1 MNLQALLLCSDDK
14 IVRVLRRVLN
24 ELEIVVEH
32 CPTADAA
39 IQKLTRNR
47 FEAVIVDCTGEQLA
61 SSVLKS
67 ARSAPCNK
75 RAVAVAIVDGQK
87 ALGSA
92 FDLGA
97 HFVLYT
103 PISVERAKS
112 SFRAARALMK
122 RERRRN
128 NRIPVEIKVTLN
140 FEGKEDQSAVTSDI
154 GEGGIA
160 LSLTRRPKNGARMKV
175 RFVLPGTEYNF
186 QSTGEVAWENAQ
198 RQTGIRFVDLPA
210 DVQVQ
215 LNAWLTRHSPD
226 LEKDDPPVPCKL
238 TDLSLGG
245 CYLELASPFPV
256 RTKLTLSM
264 RAGETELRV
273 EGIVRVM
280 HPELGMGV
288 EFTQKTG
295 IQKEQV
301 ERFIQ
306 TLTGSNGVVPD
317 LMVQPESL
325 DVSDES
331 SVQNQ
336 VVADT
341 DDPLLDLFLKKSTL
355 TPQAFQVEL
364 SKQRGSHSQPEAA
377 SAASV

>member
-1 MNLQALLLCSDDK
+1 MNLQALLLCSDEK

-24 ELEIVVEH
+24 ELEINVEH
-32 CPTADAA
+32 CPSADAA
-39 IQKLTRNR
+39 IQKLTRSR

-87 ALGSA
+87 GLGSA
-92 FDLGA
+92 FELGA

-103 PISVERAKS
+103 PISVERAKT

-128 NRIPVEIKVTLN
+128 NRIPVEIKVSLI
-140 FEGKEDQSAVTSDI
+140 FDGGRPEQSAMTSDI

-160 LSLTRRPKNGARMKV
+160 LNLSRRLKNGERMQV
-175 RFVLPGTEYNF
+175 RFILPGTEYTLF
-186 QSTGEVAWENAQ
+186 CSGEVAWENSQ

-210 DVQVQ
+210 DVQIQ
-215 LNAWLTRHSPD
+215 LNAWLARNSPD
-226 LEKDDPPVPCKL
+226 LEKDDPPVACKL

-245 CYLELASPFPV
+245 CYLELTSPYPV
-256 RTKLTLSM
+256 RTRLTLSM
-264 RAGETELRV
+264 RAAESEVKV

-280 HPELGMGV
+280 HPEIGMGV

-295 IQKEQV
+295 VQKEQV
-301 ERFIQ
+301 EQFIQ
-306 TLTGSNGVVPD
+306 TLMGNNGVVPD

-325 DVSDES
+325 DASDETAPQS
-331 SVQNQ
+331 PISG
-336 VVADT
+336 APE
-341 DDPLLDLFLKKSTL
+341 DPLLDLFLTRSSL
-355 TPQAFQVEL
+355 TPQAFQLEL
-364 SKQRGSHSQPEAA
+364 SKQRGSHSQQETAVP
-377 SAASV
+377 V